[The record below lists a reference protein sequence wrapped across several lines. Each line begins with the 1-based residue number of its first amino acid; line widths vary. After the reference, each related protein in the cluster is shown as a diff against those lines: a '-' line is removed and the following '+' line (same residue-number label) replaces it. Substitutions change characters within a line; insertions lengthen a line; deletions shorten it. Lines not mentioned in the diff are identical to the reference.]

1 MNKPEFFDIMSLVE
15 DKHINILYER
25 RAKAAEN
32 KLSAKGG
39 KKLITLWFKRIA
51 LVLITTAT
59 VLAGILMLHEDVRA
73 AVVNAF
79 ITWYD
84 TYIQIDFSK
93 IPEDTAQ
100 IDGTTDTVP
109 ADKEPEPV
117 TENKD
122 IYDLEI
128 GYIPDGFELSQ
139 SDENI
144 NYREYIYYN
153 KSDQYLVVGIYLS
166 KETEIAIS
174 KEDDAEYEKIKLN
187 DTDAYIYYVE
197 SDKTGS
203 ITYSN
208 SVYLVNIAG
217 IIEKD
222 ELIKIAENIRKKD
235 SNGEEEQD
243 QEVKDI
249 YKFEIGYIPDGFE
262 LFQNQEDVSL
272 RNYIYTNVNEPDE
285 YLIIDFCLS
294 EGSKYWLGYDDSA
307 EYDQIKLNGT
317 DAYIF
322 YNKQEKTGAIMFG
335 NSVYFV
341 SITGY
346 VEKDELIKIAENIR
360 EKDSNGEE

>member
-15 DKHINILYER
+15 DEHINILYER

-51 LVLITTAT
+51 LVLITTVT

-153 KSDQYLVVGIYLS
+153 KSDQYLVIGIYLS
-166 KETEIAIS
+166 EETVISIS

-208 SVYLVNIAG
+208 SVYLVNITG

-243 QEVKDI
+243 QGIKGIQD
-249 YKFEIGYIPDGFE
+249 FEITYVPPGFT
-262 LFQNQEDVSL
+262 LTDIQERESL
-272 RNYIYTNVNEPDE
+272 REYFYLKENGDFLLVGFYSSKKLSIALDTELLEYEQISINGNNYILSYNEIERNGYLTYGNTE
-285 YLIIDFCLS
+285 YAIVISFMSEKEEIIKVA
-294 EGSKYWLGYDDSA
+294 EG
-307 EYDQIKLNGT
+307 IK
-317 DAYIF
+317 
-322 YNKQEKTGAIMFG
+322 
-335 NSVYFV
+335 
-341 SITGY
+341 
-346 VEKDELIKIAENIR
+346 
-360 EKDSNGEE
+360 

>member
-1 MNKPEFFDIMSLVE
+1 MNRPEFFDIMSLVE
-15 DKHINILYER
+15 DEHINILYER

-51 LVLITTAT
+51 LVLITTVT

-117 TENKD
+117 TEIKD

-128 GYIPDGFELSQ
+128 GHIPDGFELSQ
-139 SDENI
+139 S
-144 NYREYIYYN
+144 
-153 KSDQYLVVGIYLS
+153 
-166 KETEIAIS
+166 
-174 KEDDAEYEKIKLN
+174 
-187 DTDAYIYYVE
+187 
-197 SDKTGS
+197 
-203 ITYSN
+203 
-208 SVYLVNIAG
+208 
-217 IIEKD
+217 
-222 ELIKIAENIRKKD
+222 
-235 SNGEEEQD
+235 
-243 QEVKDI
+243 
-249 YKFEIGYIPDGFE
+249 
-262 LFQNQEDVSL
+262 QEDVSL

-294 EGSKYWLGYDDSA
+294 EWSEYWLGYDDSA

-322 YNKQEKTGAIMFG
+322 YNKQEKTGTIMCG
-335 NSVYFV
+335 NSAYFV
-341 SITGY
+341 SITG
-346 VEKDELIKIAENIR
+346 
-360 EKDSNGEE
+360 